1 MNEENILFIKKPQ
14 PLINDHPGR
23 GRTGERKVS
32 HIEKSRICK
41 KTKCM
46 QAVKGWGWASCA
58 QAPGMRRGC
67 SVCSAQCTVIRTQP
81 ALTPPGQMPHSAA
94 STCLPCANCTR
105 VALAATSGS
114 RTGQGGRLQAGPGCP
129 LRGRG
134 ILRAGPGYPQAAGPH
149 YLRQPANT
157 RVVFNSIGPACIR
170 LASGDFTD
178 II

>member
-1 MNEENILFIKKPQ
+1 MIIQVEVEQ
-14 PLINDHPGR
+14 
-23 GRTGERKVS
+23 EREKFPTL
-32 HIEKSRICK
+32 KSRKYARRRNACRLLRDG
-41 KTKCM
+41 
-46 QAVKGWGWASCA
+46 VGLVCA
-58 QAPGMRRGC
+58 GPRNAAGGC

-94 STCLPCANCTR
+94 STCLPRANCPR

-157 RVVFNSIGPACIR
+157 RVVFNWSVCI
-170 LASGDFTD
+170 L
-178 II
+178 

>member
-1 MNEENILFIKKPQ
+1 
-14 PLINDHPGR
+14 
-23 GRTGERKVS
+23 
-32 HIEKSRICK
+32 
-41 KTKCM
+41 
-46 QAVKGWGWASCA
+46 
-58 QAPGMRRGC
+58 MRRGC

-81 ALTPPGQMPHSAA
+81 ALTPPGQMPRRAA
-94 STCLPCANCTR
+94 STCLPRANCAR

-157 RVVFNSIGPACIR
+157 RVVFNWPSYIVLHSLQLQEILMTSLIPSVNPQYCLLFIDATGKFWSVCI
-170 LASGDFTD
+170 L
-178 II
+178 

>member
-1 MNEENILFIKKPQ
+1 MKKYIVPSWK
-14 PLINDHPGR
+14 PGHWSSRYIGR
-23 GRTGERKVS
+23 G
-32 HIEKSRICK
+32 KSCPQLKENARSWSGCK
-41 KTKCM
+41 LFE
-46 QAVKGWGWASCA
+46 ADGVALVCA
-58 QAPGMRRGC
+58 GPRNAAAC

-94 STCLPCANCTR
+94 STCLPRANCPR

-157 RVVFNSIGPACIR
+157 RVVFNWPS
-170 LASGDFTD
+170 
-178 II
+178 